1 MEIFTALGLVLSTAA
16 VVVSPLHIIY
26 IHMYS
31 VQVIKFKFVRG
42 AIKNHEFISCCC
54 SYRAPLVIR
63 GENLFP
69 SNRLNF
75 HISINSISSSYRL
88 LARKRERERW
98 RRREAFNEVWNFFL
112 LHFFFVLQTVIHF
125 EQ

>member
-1 MEIFTALGLVLSTAA
+1 MEIFTVLGLVLSTAA

-26 IHMYS
+26 IHTHMYS

-54 SYRAPLVIR
+54 SCRAPLVIR

-88 LARKRERERW
+88 LARKKERDGDGGK
-98 RRREAFNEVWNFFL
+98 L
-112 LHFFFVLQTVIHF
+112 SMKYGIFFFFTSFLCCRL
-125 EQ
+125 